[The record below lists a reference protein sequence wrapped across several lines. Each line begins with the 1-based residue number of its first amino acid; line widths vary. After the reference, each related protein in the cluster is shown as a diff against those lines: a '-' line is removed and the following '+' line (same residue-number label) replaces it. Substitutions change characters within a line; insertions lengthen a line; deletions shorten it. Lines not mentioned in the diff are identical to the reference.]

1 LERKEFA
8 YHLRAQA
15 KRLVALAAILERDS
29 DVATDRA
36 VRCLLEQEANLLS
49 RRTGV
54 VGGEPMVLVKFNFP
68 DEFLEELTKDKA
80 LVYQG
85 IVRLTQV
92 FGQEQKILVVTHV
105 SVVATAKVG
114 PDVIRMDHRIGSYS
128 DHPGV
133 YGGDRETVLK
143 KSREALDT
151 IQAQFEQLGLEVRA
165 GIYEPGDTKN
175 EPPRSEAG

>member
-1 LERKEFA
+1 
-8 YHLRAQA
+8 
-15 KRLVALAAILERDS
+15 
-29 DVATDRA
+29 
-36 VRCLLEQEANLLS
+36 
-49 RRTGV
+49 
-54 VGGEPMVLVKFNFP
+54 MVLVKFNFP

-128 DHPGV
+128 APPGGHEV
-133 YGGDRETVLK
+133 ASDREAVLK
-143 KSREALDT
+143 KSREALDAV
-151 IQAQFEQLGLEVRA
+151 QAKCEQIGLEVRA
-165 GIYEPGDTKN
+165 GIYEPGDSDN
-175 EPPRSEAG
+175 EQTRGEAGGGGK